1 MKIAS
6 VTSPETRPNTAA
18 ILQAVQQRARGPEP
32 FDIREHLDKILLGV
46 GIAPS
51 STGGTISFEGADPIV
66 PSVFRLGA
74 AAGLAIT
81 AKSAAM
87 ASLWAMRTG
96 DGQDIHMDIRQAPR
110 RLCPFWERK
119 WELLNGYYPRN
130 TADPNNPFMRGF
142 FETRDNRWVMPFNL
156 YPRLRSSALQ
166 LLQSSEDPQQIA
178 KAIRGW
184 DALDLEQAGSER
196 GVVMPLVRSIE
207 EFLQEEQYR
216 DHLADLPLIEIEKI
230 GETEAIPFDPNPRQP
245 LDGIRA
251 LGLAKVIAGAAIGR
265 AMAYHGADVL
275 NIWRPND
282 FEIDTMYATANVGVR
297 SSIIDVGEAE
307 GRQRF
312 EALLREADVFYANR
326 RNGFLENVGLSPEE
340 AARIRP
346 GIVHVTVSLH
356 GRTGPWMDRAG
367 FDQTAGA
374 VSGVMTLEGTE
385 SAPRLPP
392 VMVVNDNIVAWLATT
407 GVVAALQ
414 QRAREGGS
422 YRVHV
427 SLTRVSLWLYSLGLF
442 DKDYANAVAG
452 TGREHVQ
459 PEPELF
465 VADTPA
471 GTYQGVTDQ
480 VKMSRT
486 PGRYRTVLVPRGTSK
501 PEWLARTGEQ
511 LWC

>member
-1 MKIAS
+1 
-6 VTSPETRPNTAA
+6 
-18 ILQAVQQRARGPEP
+18 
-32 FDIREHLDKILLGV
+32 
-46 GIAPS
+46 
-51 STGGTISFEGADPIV
+51 
-66 PSVFRLGA
+66 VFRLGA

-96 DGQDIHMDIRQAPR
+96 QGQDIHMDIRQAPR

-142 FETRDNRWVMPFNL
+142 FETRDNRWMMPFNL

-166 LLQSSEDPQQIA
+166 LLRSSEDPQQIA
-178 KAIRGW
+178 DAIRSW
-184 DALDLEQAGSER
+184 DARDLEQAGSER

-207 EFLQEEQYR
+207 EFLQEEQFLE
-216 DHLADLPLIEIEKI
+216 HLAALPLIEIEKI
-230 GETEAIPFDPNPRQP
+230 GDTDPIPFDANPELP
-245 LDGIRA
+245 LDGVRV
-251 LGLAKVIAGAAIGR
+251 LGLAKVIAGSAIGR

-275 NIWRPND
+275 NIWRPGD

-297 SSIIDVGEAE
+297 SSVIDVCEAE
-307 GRQRF
+307 GLQRMQ
-312 EALLREADVFYANR
+312 ALLREADVFYANR
-326 RNGFLENVGLSPEE
+326 RHGFLEKVGVSAQE
-340 AARIRP
+340 AAAIRP

-356 GRTGPWMDRAG
+356 GTSGPWASRAG

-374 VSGVMTLEGTE
+374 VSGVMTLEGSE
-385 SAPRLPP
+385 SAPQLPP

-407 GVVAALQ
+407 GAVAALQ
-414 QRAREGGS
+414 RRAREGGS

-442 DKDYANAVAG
+442 DKEYAHAVAG
-452 TGREHVQ
+452 SGGPHSQ
-459 PEPELF
+459 PAPELF

-471 GTYQGVTDQ
+471 GVYQGVTDQ
-480 VKMSRT
+480 VQMSRT
-486 PGRYRTVLVPRGTSK
+486 PGKYRTVLVPRGTSK
-501 PEWLARTGEQ
+501 PAWLARAREQ